1 MLCDDYSVL
10 LIDDDADVLDAY
22 TLLLEQEGYRV
33 YACNNPFDARNWLQ
47 ADWPSCS
54 ERCVYARLQW
64 NRPDDVVSSG

>member
-47 ADWPSCS
+47 ADWP
-54 ERCVYARLQW
+54 
-64 NRPDDVVSSG
+64 G